1 MIPLA
6 ELVNDA
12 FYLYSLVLLARV
24 LSSWIPGLDPRT
36 PAVRLLV
43 SLTEPVLAPL
53 RRALPPVGGLDL
65 SPVVAFLLLEVVR
78 RLVVAF
84 LAGL

>member
-36 PAVRLLV
+36 PAVQLLV
-43 SLTEPVLAPL
+43 TLTEPVLAPL

-65 SPVVAFLLLEVVR
+65 SPVVAFVLLEVVR

>member
-1 MIPLA
+1 MIALA

-24 LSSWIPGLDPRT
+24 LSSWIPGLDPGT
-36 PAVRLLV
+36 PVVRLLV

-78 RLVVAF
+78 RLVVAS
-84 LAGL
+84 LAGP

>member
-1 MIPLA
+1 MSPVA

-12 FYLYSLVLLARV
+12 FYLYGLVLLARV

-78 RLVVAF
+78 RLTVTF

>member
-84 LAGL
+84 LVGL

>member
-36 PAVRLLV
+36 PAVQLLV
-43 SLTEPVLAPL
+43 TLTEPVLAPL

-65 SPVVAFLLLEVVR
+65 SPVVAFVPLEVVR